1 MKCLETR
8 TRTDGL
14 KRRLYARQGLPNL
27 TTLEVPLTVL
37 KTLGMSRVEAALETH
52 RRGEKAR
59 AAAAATR
66 AAVLART
73 GTKATSVAQDLGI
86 TEARVRQ
93 IRKEKS
99 CPST

>member
-8 TRTDGL
+8 TRADGL
-14 KRRLYARQGLPNL
+14 KRRRYARQGLPNL

-37 KTLGMSRVEAALETH
+37 KAIGMEKIEAALETH
-52 RRGEKAR
+52 RRGDRAR

-66 AAVLART
+66 AAVLARQ
-73 GTKATSVAQDLGI
+73 GVKATAVAHELGI

-93 IRKEKS
+93 IRS
-99 CPST
+99 SAP